1 MEAGARGIPGCTV
14 RIEYR
19 LRLLRSHSASPLG
32 PDVPGPRAGQCTA
45 GAGRAWTTWVHRPG
59 EWARP
64 TERHPLACTPDQW
77 VLHPGAW
84 FQSWDAVFPE
94 HPHPPETFLVQ
105 APTSS
110 LCTHPPASVKSSVST
125 RDPFHTCSSS
135 PDQDKMGL
143 SDSQEAD
150 GRKVLSPRPPGPW
163 SLLTPPGTCLD
174 IPTNAAHS

>member
-1 MEAGARGIPGCTV
+1 MSQVHEPDSAQQGLAVRGRHGCTGQGSGHGP
-14 RIEYR
+14 
-19 LRLLRSHSASPLG
+19 LSAIHWPALQTSGSSILG
-32 PDVPGPRAGQCTA
+32 PGFSPGMRCSQS
-45 GAGRAWTTWVHRPG
+45 
-59 EWARP
+59 
-64 TERHPLACTPDQW
+64 TP
-77 VLHPGAW
+77 
-84 FQSWDAVFPE
+84 
-94 HPHPPETFLVQ
+94 PPETFLVQ

-110 LCTHPPASVKSSVST
+110 ICTHPPDSVKSSVST

>member
-1 MEAGARGIPGCTV
+1 MSGGCSDCIMEAGARGIPGCTV

-94 HPHPPETFLVQ
+94 HP
-105 APTSS
+105 
-110 LCTHPPASVKSSVST
+110 
-125 RDPFHTCSSS
+125 
-135 PDQDKMGL
+135 
-143 SDSQEAD
+143 
-150 GRKVLSPRPPGPW
+150 PPGNF
-163 SLLTPPGTCLD
+163 SCPGPHVQHLHPSTGFCQVFSFNEGSFPHVFKFSGPRQD
-174 IPTNAAHS
+174 GIV